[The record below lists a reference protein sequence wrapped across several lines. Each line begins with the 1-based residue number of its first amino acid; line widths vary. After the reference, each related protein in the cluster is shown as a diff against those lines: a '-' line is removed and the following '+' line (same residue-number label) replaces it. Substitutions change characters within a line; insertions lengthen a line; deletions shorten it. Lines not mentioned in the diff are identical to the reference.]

1 MTTIDQTSIEYL
13 ASFYEDEHRV
23 LSSKE
28 IQDQILLALKHRGLM
43 EVDEDGMGSYLKKK
57 PLIQKLYQWLP
68 NIKQTSIRTQLNNL
82 FKDDVLKISVKY
94 KSKPYVIKGRSYN
107 LRWSGVKHLH
117 TKSGMLMD
125 ILMGDDP
132 QKRLKY
138 ITDAVKSGYKF
149 DLDV

>member
-1 MTTIDQTSIEYL
+1 MTTIDQTSAKYL
-13 ASFYEDEHRV
+13 ASFYEDEDRV

-43 EVDEDGMGSYLKKK
+43 EVDEDGMGLYLKKK

-82 FKDDVLKISVKY
+82 FKEGVLKISVKY

-107 LRWSGVKHLH
+107 LRWSCVKDLR
-117 TKSGMLMD
+117 TRSGMFMD

-132 QKRLKY
+132 QKRLKF
-138 ITDAVKSGYKF
+138 ILDAVKSNDKINI
-149 DLDV
+149 DI